1 MKNFIKSNLLWLVV
15 ASALSIAVLALSFSI
30 DLKSEVESLQIV
42 EADGNGQI
50 AGGVSRIAIGSQVKW
65 TTDLIPSASFTVDLG
80 SAALPVDDYFG
91 GGASFSRNIS
101 FAGELKPDGDL
112 CSNGQILKRTAANNW
127 DCAADNSA
135 SFDATAQDALTWS
148 DGANASNLWTF
159 DLSGTDPTLNFISGG
174 FDFTGFAS
182 VSTNFEADG
191 YASAS
196 FYLGTSF
203 TSVGDCN
210 DSTEALRWTTTGIF
224 SCGSFT
230 GGDGITITAD
240 DIDFVSTELE
250 ALTWG
255 AGGNATNV
263 WTHNLSAGDPT
274 WTWTTSGASLSL
286 NFEAIGYA
294 SASAYLGTAFT
305 TVGDC
310 NDDGEAIG
318 WTTTGVFIC
327 NTLADADIPDTISL
341 IGGTIGAN
349 NISGT
354 QTTTGTLTIG
364 DNGDAIVIDSSVWDI
379 SSLGVA
385 SFVAVGSHSFGGS
398 VEPVT
403 DGLGSLGTT
412 AKTWGQAVASLVQAF
427 VKFILPARTA
437 SNINETGAS
446 AIDTASSSFNFHD
459 GTAER
464 ILKDVSCFSVYIEDP
479 TSTNDKWIG
488 HKRFNDPFTITS
500 VQSVASG
507 SNAAGW
513 NIYHG
518 VPGTV
523 TTTLFTTN
531 RSASTSAYNTYTTF
545 NDATLLDGEVLD
557 VVITSVSATL
567 QSFAPTICGRSVK

>member
-1 MKNFIKSNLLWLVV
+1 MFLQLLIQFHQYNMKNFIKSNLLWLVV

-30 DLKSEVESLQIV
+30 DLKSEVESLQII
-42 EADGNGQI
+42 EADGSGQI

-255 AGGNATNV
+255 AGGNATNL
-263 WTHNLSAGDPT
+263 WTFNLSAGDPT
-274 WTWTTSGASLSL
+274 LNWTGSGATLSL
-286 NFEAIGYA
+286 NFEALGYA
-294 SASAYLGTAFT
+294 SAS
-305 TVGDC
+305 
-310 NDDGEAIG
+310 
-318 WTTTGVFIC
+318 
-327 NTLADADIPDTISL
+327 
-341 IGGTIGAN
+341 
-349 NISGT
+349 SG
-354 QTTTGTLTIG
+354 
-364 DNGDAIVIDSSVWDI
+364 
-379 SSLGVA
+379 
-385 SFVAVGSHSFGGS
+385 FF
-398 VEPVT
+398 
-403 DGLGSLGTT
+403 
-412 AKTWGQAVASLVQAF
+412 
-427 VKFILPARTA
+427 
-437 SNINETGAS
+437 SNRLRAPYSI
-446 AIDTASSSFNFHD
+446 
-459 GTAER
+459 
-464 ILKDVSCFSVYIEDP
+464 
-479 TSTNDKWIG
+479 
-488 HKRFNDPFTITS
+488 
-500 VQSVASG
+500 
-507 SNAAGW
+507 
-513 NIYHG
+513 
-518 VPGTV
+518 GTV
-523 TTTLFTTN
+523 T
-531 RSASTSAYNTYTTF
+531 
-545 NDATLLDGEVLD
+545 
-557 VVITSVSATL
+557 
-567 QSFAPTICGRSVK
+567 